1 MALEAQELEAW
12 LGLIGPSDAQEQE
25 LWRAFLARALSSSGR
40 EEATAAAREPIAQ
53 LLEQAG
59 ESAVAAKLV
68 RLAPRLPA
76 ESAAQLLGLVVEVSG
91 ELRQQ
96 SAQKLDEVQK
106 MLSELAT
113 PIIRIWTDVLLI
125 PLIGSLDA
133 TRAQTMA
140 ETLLSRTSAT
150 RAKVVV
156 VDVTGVPVIDTMV
169 GGFLIEMFT
178 AVRLLGAEVILTGIK
193 PNVAHTLVKLGVDFR
208 MVSIARDLEDA
219 LRRAIAIIEE
229 DRRLRRQLSLNF
241 TRRGGGES
249 GEDVEA

>member
-1 MALEAQELEAW
+1 MSTEISELSSLLEEISPQ
-12 LGLIGPSDAQEQE
+12 DARERE
-25 LWRAFLARALSSSGR
+25 LWSAFLRAGLSSGEREQLMAQARQPLTELLEHSG
-40 EEATAAAREPIAQ
+40 ETSVATKLGRAAKKLPADLLAQ
-53 LLEQAG
+53 LF
-59 ESAVAAKLV
+59 
-68 RLAPRLPA
+68 
-76 ESAAQLLGLVVEVSG
+76 GLVIEVSG

-96 SAQKLDEVQK
+96 SQQKLAELEK

-113 PIIRIWTDVLLI
+113 PIIRIWTDVLLV
-125 PLIGSLDA
+125 PLIGTLDA
-133 TRAQTMA
+133 TRAQAMA

-193 PNVAHTLVKLGVDFR
+193 PHVAHTLVKLGVDFR

-219 LRRAIAIIEE
+219 LRQAIAVIEE
-229 DRRLRRQLSLNF
+229 DRRLRRQLSLTF
-241 TRRGGGES
+241 GERGSGES
-249 GEDVEA
+249 GEGINL